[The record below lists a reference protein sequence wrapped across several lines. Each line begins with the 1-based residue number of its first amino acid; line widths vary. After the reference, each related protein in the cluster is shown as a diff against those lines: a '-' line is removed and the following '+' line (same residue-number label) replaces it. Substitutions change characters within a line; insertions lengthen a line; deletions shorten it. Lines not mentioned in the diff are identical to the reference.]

1 MTNAPDTRRPEGVT
15 LNAVQIWL
23 SGLLNLIGG
32 IILVVTR
39 DNVDV
44 ERQLQTN
51 SDTLLA
57 LGIVSIVIGLIILS
71 VAGGIRR
78 GSGFARAL
86 VSLLLVLEIASAV
99 YVIVKIPG
107 HNTTSFVT
115 GGIAVVALLLL
126 WGPRAN
132 RFFASR

>member
-1 MTNAPDTRRPEGVT
+1 MTNAPDTRRPAGVT
-15 LNAVQIWL
+15 LIAVLIWL
-23 SGLLNLIGG
+23 SGILNLIGG

-78 GSGFARAL
+78 GSGFARAV